1 MTAIAIIAGLVT
13 TIWIGLV
20 CAIRL
25 LKPRRQPLAAWLAV
39 ALGVPLLGLHTLL
52 WGPAAGAVAFIF
64 GGCLLFLHAF
74 SLPMSE

>member
-25 LKPRRQPLAAWLAV
+25 LKPKHQPLAVWLAV
-39 ALGVPLLGLHTLL
+39 FLGVPLLGLLTLI
-52 WGPAAGAVAFIF
+52 WGPAAGGAAFLF
-64 GGCLLFLHAF
+64 GAGLLFLRVVK
-74 SLPMSE
+74 LPRTG